1 MLSQGIAGPR
11 FEKPEEVV
19 EWMGAMQA
27 QDIRAAK
34 WAVGL
39 RIAGPSLTAV
49 QEALDTGRILRL
61 HVMRPTW
68 HYIPGRDIKW
78 MTGLSTKGLL
88 SKFRFYAKHF
98 SLTEEDFLRSKP
110 QIEEVLSGQHLTSQE
125 VLEQLHSKGIA
136 LDEPIVKMYLSF
148 GEADGTV
155 CSGIEKNGKHTYA
168 LTCERIPDAIE
179 LSHEEA
185 LAELTRRYFR
195 SHGPATLEDFVWWSA
210 LNIGEARNA
219 IASLG
224 TEMITER
231 YNDREMLIHA
241 SSPGLV
247 GEVEIDERN
256 VFQFLPPFDEYLVSY
271 KNRLDCIKEAHT
283 KYAYN
288 NFGIFQ
294 SVILHQGRITGNWR
308 KTSKKG
314 VFDTSFFPGCRPA
327 AKKLIEKAI
336 KECVLFHES

>member
-1 MLSQGIAGPR
+1 
-11 FEKPEEVV
+11 
-19 EWMGAMQA
+19 
-27 QDIRAAK
+27 
-34 WAVGL
+34 
-39 RIAGPSLTAV
+39 
-49 QEALDTGRILRL
+49 
-61 HVMRPTW
+61 
-68 HYIPGRDIKW
+68 
-78 MTGLSTKGLL
+78 
-88 SKFRFYAKHF
+88 
-98 SLTEEDFLRSKP
+98 
-110 QIEEVLSGQHLTSQE
+110 
-125 VLEQLHSKGIA
+125 
-136 LDEPIVKMYLSF
+136 
-148 GEADGTV
+148 
-155 CSGIEKNGKHTYA
+155 
-168 LTCERIPDAIE
+168 
-179 LSHEEA
+179 
-185 LAELTRRYFR
+185 
-195 SHGPATLEDFVWWSA
+195 
-210 LNIGEARNA
+210 
-219 IASLG
+219 
-224 TEMITER
+224 MITER
-231 YNDREMLIHA
+231 YNYREMLRHA

>member
-39 RIAGPSLTAV
+39 RIASPSLTAV

-136 LDEPIVKMYLSF
+136 LDEPIVKMYLSLVRQ
-148 GEADGTV
+148 TV
-155 CSGIEKNGKHTYA
+155 PCVAASRRTES
-168 LTCERIPDAIE
+168 IPT
-179 LSHEEA
+179 H
-185 LAELTRRYFR
+185 
-195 SHGPATLEDFVWWSA
+195 
-210 LNIGEARNA
+210 
-219 IASLG
+219 
-224 TEMITER
+224 
-231 YNDREMLIHA
+231 
-241 SSPGLV
+241 
-247 GEVEIDERN
+247 
-256 VFQFLPPFDEYLVSY
+256 
-271 KNRLDCIKEAHT
+271 
-283 KYAYN
+283 
-288 NFGIFQ
+288 
-294 SVILHQGRITGNWR
+294 
-308 KTSKKG
+308 
-314 VFDTSFFPGCRPA
+314 
-327 AKKLIEKAI
+327 
-336 KECVLFHES
+336 

>member
-39 RIAGPSLTAV
+39 RIASPSLTAV

-179 LSHEEA
+179 RSHEEA

-231 YNDREMLIHA
+231 YNDREMLIH
-241 SSPGLV
+241 
-247 GEVEIDERN
+247 
-256 VFQFLPPFDEYLVSY
+256 EYLVSY

>member
-39 RIAGPSLTAV
+39 RIANPSLTAV

-110 QIEEVLSGQHLTSQE
+110 QIEEVLSGQHLTSLE

-210 LNIGEARNA
+210 LSIGEARNA

-247 GEVEIDERN
+247 GEVDIDEKN
-256 VFQFLPPFDEYLVSY
+256 VFQFLPPFDEYLIS
-271 KNRLDCIKEAHT
+271 
-283 KYAYN
+283 
-288 NFGIFQ
+288 
-294 SVILHQGRITGNWR
+294 
-308 KTSKKG
+308 
-314 VFDTSFFPGCRPA
+314 
-327 AKKLIEKAI
+327 
-336 KECVLFHES
+336 